1 MGPFSG
7 AQFTVQVSTLN
18 RSRPSL
24 TTHFKIPFNQ
34 LNNSMQVMHRTGFL
48 INSISDGTERHTE
61 NMAAGTKKRQPE
73 SPKSNTKKTNSRRRL
88 RKNS

>member
-1 MGPFSG
+1 
-7 AQFTVQVSTLN
+7 
-18 RSRPSL
+18 
-24 TTHFKIPFNQ
+24 
-34 LNNSMQVMHRTGFL
+34 MQVMHRTGFL
-48 INSISDGTERHTE
+48 INSISDGTQRHTE

>member
-7 AQFTVQVSTLN
+7 AQFTVQVRSLN

-34 LNNSMQVMHRTGFL
+34 LNNGMQVMHRTGFL
-48 INSISDGTERHTE
+48 INSISSGTQPSKE
-61 NMAAGTKKRQPE
+61 NMAGESKKLHSE
-73 SPKSNTKKTNSRRRL
+73 SPKSNAKKTNSRRRQ
-88 RKNS
+88 RKNG

>member
-7 AQFTVQVSTLN
+7 AQFTVQVSSLN

-48 INSISDGTERHTE
+48 INSISDGTQLHTD
-61 NMAAGTKKRQPE
+61 NMAAGTKKRQP
-73 SPKSNTKKTNSRRRL
+73 
-88 RKNS
+88 